1 MRLRDVLR
9 HKGSEVVTIAPD
21 RTVHDAIAEMN
32 RHKIGAL
39 VVTDQTG
46 EIQGIVT
53 ERDVLR
59 MCGEQCVH
67 LDDPSLVGTDCPI
80 LVSEI
85 MTTDLVIVVP
95 DDTLDYAMG
104 VMTSNRVRHLPV
116 LDEGRR
122 LAGVVSIGDV
132 VKVHL
137 NEVEYENRMLKDY
150 IQGVISY

>member
-1 MRLRDVLR
+1 MHLREILR
-9 HKGSEVVTIAPD
+9 HKGSEVVTVAPD
-21 RTVHDAIAEMN
+21 RTVHDAIVKMN

-39 VVTDQTG
+39 IVTDETG

-53 ERDVLR
+53 ERDILL

-67 LDDPSLVGTDCPI
+67 LDDPSLAGTDCPI

-85 MTTDLVIVVP
+85 MTTDPVIVVP

-104 VMTSNRVRHLPV
+104 VMTSNRIRHLPV
-116 LDEGRR
+116 LDEGR

-132 VKVHL
+132 VKVQL
-137 NEVEYENRMLKDY
+137 SEVEYENRMLKDY
-150 IQGVISY
+150 IQGAVSY

>member
-1 MRLRDVLR
+1 MRVRNVLR

-21 RTVHDAIAEMN
+21 RTVHDAICEMN

-39 VVTDQTG
+39 VVTDETG

-53 ERDVLR
+53 ERDILR

-67 LDDPSLVGTDCPI
+67 LDDASLAGTDCPM

-85 MTTDLVIVVP
+85 MTTDLVIAVP

-104 VMTSNRVRHLPV
+104 VMTTNRVRHLPV
-116 LDEGRR
+116 LDEGR
-122 LAGVVSIGDV
+122 LAGVVSVGDV
-132 VKVHL
+132 VKAHL
-137 NEVEYENRMLKDY
+137 NEAEFESRMLKDY
-150 IQGVISY
+150 IQGTVSY